1 MVVAIKEGRYLAK
14 EGVYRVEP
22 RQVNDERLEWT
33 NKSPKKPGEL
43 VKSRFGEK
51 PVVGSSIQ
59 SNSSAPDTPPDSP
72 PKMTDTPPKMTDTPP
87 KMTDTPPKIG
97 QTSQEFSSPKNS
109 SPLFRST
116 LSPINSNHLFTPP
129 NLTPPVAS
137 RPYFKKIVKSGKKLN
152 FKVEQ

>member
-1 MVVAIKEGRYLAK
+1 MVVAIKEGRYLSK

-72 PKMTDTPPKMTDTPP
+72 PKMTDTPPK
-87 KMTDTPPKIG
+87 IG
-97 QTSQEFSSPKNS
+97 QMSQEFSSPKNA